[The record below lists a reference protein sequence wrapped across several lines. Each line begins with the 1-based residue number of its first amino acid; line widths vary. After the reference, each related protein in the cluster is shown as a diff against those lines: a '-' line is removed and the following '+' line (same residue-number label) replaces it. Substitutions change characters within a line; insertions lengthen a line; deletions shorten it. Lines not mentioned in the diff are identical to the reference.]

1 METVNNYLEYRSH
14 KGEYENW
21 EKEKNTQ
28 EAKRIAYI
36 KRNGIDEKQRQEDIA
51 RAKAVLNAV
60 DIMDEYSQT
69 RAEDTEMAIQQI
81 SGIVTQVAS
90 TLLIPLLFLGLYLAG
105 KNDKLRGMLEN
116 GFEKILNIA
125 QTSKGK
131 AGLIGAGIS
140 IIGLATVPIIAKFAT
155 WSCKK
160 ELQASR
166 NGRYEAMTSDL
177 ASAKQFAVLTK
188 EQQEERDK
196 IAKTI
201 EIEEKDQKSLV
212 NTNKQGFAPI
222 NTLKEIFIKNDELE
236 KERKDFAKKLENDES
251 KFNTIQLTQE
261 EINEAKKDKQ
271 LIENIVKK
279 VDIASQEY
287 AENVELVTGGIQ
299 TIALGGGLLNGFLS
313 SKIMSKLKL
322 SSKYTKIISC
332 AIGLATTLAFAIYST
347 KLQKEASRVAR
358 FKVKQELLNNPE
370 SLIYV
375 EESKTQNEKTDVIK
389 KEKKG
394 FFETFKE
401 IIENQKEYKK
411 YVKEN
416 IVEIKQKQKAL
427 EKIEITP
434 EQEKRARQLQRNVFK
449 MFNKVDEKSQKY
461 SESTEALGDIAT
473 TISSFA
479 AMGASALGASK
490 IIDNVTKSSKISF
503 KNIGAINILKS
514 VIPLLVSI
522 GFNIYIT
529 KEQKN
534 ASKVA
539 DMIAINEMDDYRH
552 FADYSNKTPRKNDET
567 ETKTTFSSSDITP
580 PWKK

>member
-236 KERKDFAKKLENDES
+236 KERKAFAKKLENDES

-279 VDIASQEY
+279 VDIASQE
-287 AENVELVTGGIQ
+287 
-299 TIALGGGLLNGFLS
+299 
-313 SKIMSKLKL
+313 
-322 SSKYTKIISC
+322 
-332 AIGLATTLAFAIYST
+332 
-347 KLQKEASRVAR
+347 
-358 FKVKQELLNNPE
+358 
-370 SLIYV
+370 
-375 EESKTQNEKTDVIK
+375 
-389 KEKKG
+389 
-394 FFETFKE
+394 
-401 IIENQKEYKK
+401 
-411 YVKEN
+411 
-416 IVEIKQKQKAL
+416 
-427 EKIEITP
+427 
-434 EQEKRARQLQRNVFK
+434 
-449 MFNKVDEKSQKY
+449 
-461 SESTEALGDIAT
+461 
-473 TISSFA
+473 
-479 AMGASALGASK
+479 
-490 IIDNVTKSSKISF
+490 
-503 KNIGAINILKS
+503 
-514 VIPLLVSI
+514 
-522 GFNIYIT
+522 
-529 KEQKN
+529 
-534 ASKVA
+534 
-539 DMIAINEMDDYRH
+539 
-552 FADYSNKTPRKNDET
+552 
-567 ETKTTFSSSDITP
+567 
-580 PWKK
+580 

>member
-1 METVNNYLEYRSH
+1 
-14 KGEYENW
+14 
-21 EKEKNTQ
+21 
-28 EAKRIAYI
+28 
-36 KRNGIDEKQRQEDIA
+36 
-51 RAKAVLNAV
+51 
-60 DIMDEYSQT
+60 
-69 RAEDTEMAIQQI
+69 
-81 SGIVTQVAS
+81 
-90 TLLIPLLFLGLYLAG
+90 
-105 KNDKLRGMLEN
+105 
-116 GFEKILNIA
+116 
-125 QTSKGK
+125 
-131 AGLIGAGIS
+131 
-140 IIGLATVPIIAKFAT
+140 
-155 WSCKK
+155 
-160 ELQASR
+160 
-166 NGRYEAMTSDL
+166 
-177 ASAKQFAVLTK
+177 
-188 EQQEERDK
+188 
-196 IAKTI
+196 
-201 EIEEKDQKSLV
+201 
-212 NTNKQGFAPI
+212 
-222 NTLKEIFIKNDELE
+222 
-236 KERKDFAKKLENDES
+236 
-251 KFNTIQLTQE
+251 
-261 EINEAKKDKQ
+261 
-271 LIENIVKK
+271 
-279 VDIASQEY
+279 
-287 AENVELVTGGIQ
+287 
-299 TIALGGGLLNGFLS
+299 
-313 SKIMSKLKL
+313 MSKLKL

-332 AIGLATTLAFAIYST
+332 AIGLATTLGFAIYST

-375 EESKTQNEKTDVIK
+375 DEAKTQNEKTDVIK

-434 EQEKRARQLQRNVFK
+434 EQEKRAKQLQRNVFK

-461 SESTEALGDIAT
+461 SESTEALGDIVA

-503 KNIGAINILKS
+503 KNIGVINILKPI
-514 VIPLLVSI
+514 IPIIVSM

-552 FADYSNKTPRKNDET
+552 FVDYSSKTPRKNDET

>member
-1 METVNNYLEYRSH
+1 M
-14 KGEYENW
+14 
-21 EKEKNTQ
+21 
-28 EAKRIAYI
+28 
-36 KRNGIDEKQRQEDIA
+36 
-51 RAKAVLNAV
+51 
-60 DIMDEYSQT
+60 
-69 RAEDTEMAIQQI
+69 
-81 SGIVTQVAS
+81 
-90 TLLIPLLFLGLYLAG
+90 GL
-105 KNDKLRGMLEN
+105 
-116 GFEKILNIA
+116 KILNIA

-236 KERKDFAKKLENDES
+236 KERKAFAKKLENDES

-299 TIALGGGLLNGFLS
+299 TVALGGGLLNGFLS

-322 SSKYTKIISC
+322 SSKYTKIVSC
-332 AIGLATTLAFAIYST
+332 AIGLATTLGFAIYST

-375 EESKTQNEKTDVIK
+375 DEAKTQNEKTDVIK

-434 EQEKRARQLQRNVFK
+434 EQEKRAKQLQRNVFK

-461 SESTEALGDIAT
+461 SESTEALGDIVA

-503 KNIGAINILKS
+503 KNIGVINILKPI
-514 VIPLLVSI
+514 IPIIVSM

-552 FADYSNKTPRKNDET
+552 FADYSNKTPRKNDGT

>member
-1 METVNNYLEYRSH
+1 METLNNYLEYRSH

-21 EKEKNTQ
+21 ENQKNEQ

-36 KRNGIDEKQRQEDIA
+36 KRNGIDEKTRQADIA
-51 RAKAVLNAV
+51 RAKAVINAV
-60 DIMDEYSQT
+60 DVMDEYSQT

-81 SGIVTQVAS
+81 SGIATQVGS
-90 TLLIPLLFLGLYLAG
+90 MLIGPIVLFGLYLAG
-105 KNDKLRGMLEN
+105 KNDKLKDILEKGIEKLEN
-116 GFEKILNIA
+116 AA

-131 AGLIGAGIS
+131 AKLVGAVISITGLITI
-140 IIGLATVPIIAKFAT
+140 PILAKFAT

-166 NGRYEAMTSDL
+166 NGRYEAMTGDL

-188 EQQEERDK
+188 EQEEERDK

-201 EIEEKDQKSLV
+201 EIEEKDRKKLV
-212 NTNKQGFAPI
+212 NTNKQGFTPI
-222 NTLKEIFIKNDELE
+222 NTLKEIFIKNNELE
-236 KERKDFAKKLENDES
+236 EERKEFAKKLENDEA
-251 KFNTIQLTQE
+251 KFSTVQLTQE

-299 TIALGGGLLNGFLS
+299 TIALGGGVLNGILS
-313 SKIMSKLKL
+313 NKIMSKLKI
-322 SSKYTKIISC
+322 SSKYSKIVSC
-332 AIGLATTLAFAIYST
+332 AIGLATTLGFAIYST

-370 SLIYV
+370 SIIYV
-375 EESKTQNEKTDVIK
+375 DDAKVQNEQIDTVK

-394 FFETFKE
+394 FFETLKE
-401 IIENQKEYKK
+401 VTENQKEYKK

-416 IVEIKQKQKAL
+416 IVDIKQKQKAL
-427 EKIEITP
+427 EQINLTP
-434 EQEKRARQLQRNVFK
+434 EQEKRAKQLQRNVFK
-449 MFNKVDEKSQKY
+449 MFNKADEKSQKY
-461 SESTEALGDIAT
+461 SESTEALGEIAT
-473 TISSFA
+473 IISTYI
-479 AMGASALGASK
+479 GTGISALGASK
-490 IIDNVTKSSKISF
+490 IIDNITKSSKVSF
-503 KNIGAINILKS
+503 KNIGVANVLKS
-514 VIPLLVSI
+514 IIPIAASL

-552 FADYSNKTPRKNDET
+552 FADYGEKTPKQNNQADNKTG
-567 ETKTTFSSSDITP
+567 FSSSDITP